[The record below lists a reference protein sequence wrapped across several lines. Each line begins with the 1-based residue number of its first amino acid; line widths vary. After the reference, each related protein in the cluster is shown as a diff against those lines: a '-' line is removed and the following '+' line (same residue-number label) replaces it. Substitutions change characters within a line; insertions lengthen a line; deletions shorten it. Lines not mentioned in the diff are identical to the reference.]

1 MLSVNQIVAAVKLGA
16 PLETVIPAGADP
28 AYWQRLVDRALGAEA
43 KPKRRRQPSRRTTRT
58 TRRPSA
64 AEGLAR
70 LQGYALAELVN
81 RVNQQERNR

>member
-1 MLSVNQIVAAVKLGA
+1 MLNLSEIVVAVKLGA
-16 PLETVIPAGADP
+16 PLETIIPPGSDP
-28 AYWQRLVDRALGAEA
+28 AYWQRLVDRALTAEA
-43 KPKRRRQPSRRTTRT
+43 RLKRRRQPGRRASRI

-70 LQGYALAELVN
+70 VQGYALADLVN